1 MIESKKDYQDYLTE
15 DRNALG
21 ETRSRPHFFGDDI
34 WKYQRLLRKCEYYR
48 NCKRGPIARIY
59 GRLLHYKY
67 HRNGVRLGYMIPL
80 NVFGKGLS
88 IAHIGNIIV
97 HPDSRIGSNCRIHA
111 GVNIGTEAGH
121 SNKVPVIGN
130 DVYIG
135 PGAKIFGS
143 ISIGDNVAIGANSV
157 VFRDVPSGV
166 SVAGIPAAIISD
178 KGRLNRDNPL

>member
-1 MIESKKDYQDYLTE
+1 MIKSKKDYLDFLTE
-15 DRNALG
+15 DKKALK
-21 ETRSRPHFFGDDI
+21 ETRSRPNIFGDEI
-34 WKYQRLLRKCEYYR
+34 WHFQRLLRKCEYYR
-48 NCKRGPIARIY
+48 NCKHGPVGHIY

-67 HRNGVRLGYMIPL
+67 HRKAIRLGYMIPL
-80 NVFGKGLS
+80 NVFDKGLS
-88 IAHIGNIIV
+88 IAHLGNIIV
-97 HPDSRIGSNCRIHA
+97 HPDTIIGSNCRIHTC
-111 GVNIGTEAGH
+111 VNIGTEAGH

-157 VFRDVPSGV
+157 VFRDVPSNV
-166 SVAGIPAAIISD
+166 SVAGIPAEVVSN